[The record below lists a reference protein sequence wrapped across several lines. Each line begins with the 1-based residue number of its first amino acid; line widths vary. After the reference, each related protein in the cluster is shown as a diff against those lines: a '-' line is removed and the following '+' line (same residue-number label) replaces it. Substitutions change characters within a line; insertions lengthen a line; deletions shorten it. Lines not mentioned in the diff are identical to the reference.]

1 MHHRLAAPTVAG
13 AFDEYHRRL
22 PKTTSLIESDATRDL
37 KAITALNNMGCLPNA
52 SVVKLCHDDR
62 FVNLVCDILNTT
74 DTHSLAPCSLTHPTT
89 TTNTTATGATTITTA
104 RLEQQEDNISDAMID
119 YSLIDSYN
127 APNLGGENT
136 RFGLANAN
144 EDVETPLVSSTTVR
158 TVSPDNNM
166 VGSSATHTKK
176 KRKAEEDEPAAHYA
190 QSLCLD
196 GDSFAKFDKH
206 CPILH
211 LGVPHLGEH
220 HMVAK
225 KTKTSTVGTSS
236 SSANS

>member
-1 MHHRLAAPTVAG
+1 MTLPPYMHHRLAAPTVAG

-104 RLEQQEDNISDAMID
+104 MSEQQEDNISDAMID

-127 APNLGGENT
+127 NAPNLGGENT
-136 RFGLANAN
+136 RFELAN
-144 EDVETPLVSSTTVR
+144 EVVETPLVSSTTVR
-158 TVSPDNNM
+158 SPDNNM
-166 VGSSATHTKK
+166 VGSSATPTKK
-176 KRKAEEDEPAAHYA
+176 KRKAEEDEPAAAHYLP
-190 QSLCLD
+190 SLYLD
-196 GDSFAKFDKH
+196 SDSLKFDKH
-206 CPILH
+206 CPIL
-211 LGVPHLGEH
+211 

-225 KTKTSTVGTSS
+225 KTKTSTAGTSS
-236 SSANS
+236 SSSNS